1 MSFSELFSMILSGN
15 NFAILGASLAA
26 IMACIGS
33 AKGVGIAGEASSG
46 VLAEDPSKFTSC
58 VVLQALPGS
67 QGIYGFVTAFMIFI
81 KLGMFAGGTTL
92 TTGQGVYLFA
102 AALPIAFT
110 GLFSAIAQG
119 KVAAAGINMIAR
131 REGQLVK
138 AITAAGLV
146 ETYAIFAFLIS
157 LLPIIFFN
165 A

>member
-1 MSFSELFSMILSGN
+1 MAFSEFISMIFTGN
-15 NFAILGASLAA
+15 NIAAFGAAFAA

-67 QGIYGFVTAFMIFI
+67 QGIYGFVTAFMIFV
-81 KLGMFAGGTTL
+81 KLGMFTGGADL
-92 TTGQGVYLFA
+92 TVGQGVYLFA

-110 GLFSAIAQG
+110 GFFSAIYQG
-119 KVAAAGINMIAR
+119 RVAAAGINLIAR
-131 REGQLVK
+131 RDGQLVK

-146 ETYAIFAFLIS
+146 ETYAIFAFLVS
-157 LLPIIFFN
+157 LLPIIFF
-165 A
+165 